1 MYHYVY
7 KLEHVETGEFYIGSR
22 SSKKHPTIDSYLGSM
37 KVWKPNKTKLK
48 KTILKDDF
56 LDRDSAIL
64 FESEEISKNI
74 KNNLNRNYHIPQIGF
89 HTQGT
94 ITIKDNNDN
103 IFQVSMDDPRYLSG
117 ELVGSTKGMIPVKD
131 KNGNTLQV
139 SINDPRYLSGELVSV
154 SKNMI
159 PVRDKN
165 GNTLQVSIND
175 PRYLSGELLFIL
187 NGFINVKDDNGNIL
201 NVSMDDPR
209 YLSGEL
215 KVIWFGRKHT
225 KEAKNKMS
233 ISSKGQGIGESN
245 SQYGTCWITL
255 NGENKKI
262 KKDDLND
269 YLKNGWFKGRILKK
283 N

>member
-7 KLEHVETGEFYIGSR
+7 KLEHAETGEFYIGSR

-56 LDRDSAIL
+56 LDRNSAIL

-103 IFQVSMDDPRYLSG
+103 IFQ
-117 ELVGSTKGMIPVKD
+117 
-131 KNGNTLQV
+131 
-139 SINDPRYLSGELVSV
+139 
-154 SKNMI
+154 
-159 PVRDKN
+159 
-165 GNTLQVSIND
+165 
-175 PRYLSGELLFIL
+175 
-187 NGFINVKDDNGNIL
+187 
-201 NVSMDDPR
+201 VSMDDPR

-283 N
+283 LK

>member
-7 KLEHVETGEFYIGSR
+7 KLEHAETGEFYIGSR

-56 LDRDSAIL
+56 LDRNSAIL

-175 PRYLSGELLFIL
+175 PRYLSGEL
-187 NGFINVKDDNGNIL
+187 
-201 NVSMDDPR
+201 
-209 YLSGEL
+209 

-283 N
+283 LK